1 MMNPRSFLRL
11 GFALAV
17 ALVTARAQQVTFTH
31 AHPNAIYAVGDKIAW
46 TVGLPAGATALPG
59 QYTYTIKKDN
69 ADTLKSGEFSL
80 ATGPVTIDFVGTEPA
95 MLYLQVTL
103 PAGSPP
109 PPPTRGNGPRNLAA
123 VAVSPERIQPVV
135 PRPADFDAFWEEKIK
150 LLKAVPENA
159 VVTPAEGGKEGVEYF
174 SVRLNNINGARVYG
188 QLAKPARE
196 GKFPALLQ
204 MQYAGVYPLQK
215 QWVTDRAAEGWL
227 AFNVMAHDLPYDK
240 DAAFYSA
247 LPAMIRN
254 YNSLYNDNRDRNY
267 FLQMYL
273 GDYRALDY
281 LTSRPDWDG
290 RVLVVTGTS
299 MGGQQSFATAG
310 LHPKVTHMMIRVP
323 AGADSNAALHKRAPS
338 YPNWDRNN
346 PKVMETA
353 LYFDAVNFAPRIKA
367 TSLVGFGFIDPISA
381 PTGVWTAFN
390 LIPGAKEA
398 VPMIDAAHDNQA
410 TPEQLK
416 PYADRSTEWFKTL
429 AAGGDV
435 KPDPTRV
442 KPATK

>member
-1 MMNPRSFLRL
+1 MNPSSFLRL
-11 GFALAV
+11 GFALAFSLV
-17 ALVTARAQQVTFTH
+17 AARAQQVTFTP
-31 AHPNAIYAVGDKIAW
+31 ASPNAIYAVGDKVAW
-46 TVGLPAGATALPG
+46 TVGLPAGAAAPEG
-59 QYTYTIKKDN
+59 KYSYTIKKDN
-69 ADTLKSGEFSL
+69 VATLKSGEFAL
-80 ATGPVTIDFVGTEPA
+80 ASGPVTLDIEGTEPA
-95 MLYLQVTL
+95 MLYLQVAL

-123 VAVSPERIQPVV
+123 AAVSPERIQPVV
-135 PRPADFDAFWEEKIK
+135 ARPADFDAFWEEKIK
-150 LLKAVPENA
+150 LLKAVPEA
-159 VVTPAEGGKEGVEYF
+159 AQITPGESDKPGVEYY

-227 AFNVMAHDLPYDK
+227 AFNVMAHDLPYDR
-240 DAAFYSA
+240 DQAFYAA

-281 LTSRPDWDG
+281 LSSRPDWDG

-299 MGGQQSFATAG
+299 MGGQQSFAMAG

-323 AGADSNAALHKRAPS
+323 AGADSNAALHGRAPS

-390 LIPGAKEA
+390 LIPGPKEA

-410 TPEQLK
+410 TAEQLK
-416 PYADRSTEWFKTL
+416 LYADRSTEWFKIL
-429 AAGGDV
+429 ASGGDV
-435 KPDPTRV
+435 TVDTSRV
-442 KPATK
+442 KPAGK